1 MTDRDSGRPPREP
14 LRTDPVAGFPDGPE
28 PPDDA
33 GAEAGE
39 ESLRRLLR
47 HAVDGI
53 AREPAAGTL
62 DHLRQAVTTRRRR
75 RRQLLFGAAAS
86 VALLGIGTPLVLSA
100 TGGSGGPGRQG
111 AALGSDQGAVV
122 EGTHEQGGEPGGPG
136 PYPSDGRSWSSAEPR
151 PDGSDGDSP
160 EDGGGGQEADGDS
173 DWDLGIASP
182 TCDRGQLGQVT
193 TVTGT
198 PDGQGRVYG
207 SIRLVNVSADACRV
221 TGNGELSALPLGGSF
236 TTAQVQV
243 LDRTEGDRAPGLPAP
258 DETPEELV
266 LPPGEAYE
274 VRFAWVPS
282 TGAARS
288 CEVAAEPAD
297 DGGLST
303 DLGGGSEPGSTPSG
317 EPVGTDPDGT
327 DGGTGEP
334 PSTGGTGEPATG
346 GGSGE
351 TGTTEPTPPST
362 GGTGEPP
369 ATGGGTGETGGSQP
383 PVDGGT
389 GGTDPT
395 PGGTGGGGA
404 ESSEGVLLRYTPAAG
419 GPEAAQ
425 IRLEGSCSGTVYR
438 TGVLEAPAV

>member
-14 LRTDPVAGFPDGPE
+14 RRTDPVAGFPDGPE
-28 PPDDA
+28 PPPDDA

-53 AREPAAGTL
+53 AREPAAATL

-111 AALGSDQGAVV
+111 AALGTDRGAVV
-122 EGTHEQGGEPGGPG
+122 EGTHERGGDPGGPG
-136 PYPSDGRSWSSAEPR
+136 PYPPDGRSWPSAEPR

-160 EDGGGGQEADGDS
+160 EDDGGGQEADGDD

-207 SIRLVNVSADACRV
+207 SIRMVNVSADACRV

-258 DETPEELV
+258 DETLEELV

-274 VRFAWVPS
+274 VRFAWVPR

-297 DGGLST
+297 GGGLST

-317 EPVGTDPDGT
+317 EPAGTDPDGT

-334 PSTGGTGEPATG
+334 PTTGGGTGEPATG
-346 GGSGE
+346 GGTGE
-351 TGTTEPTPPST
+351 TGTTEPTPPTT

-369 ATGGGTGETGGSQP
+369 VTGGGTGETGGTQP
-383 PVDGGT
+383 PVDGGS

-395 PGGTGGGGA
+395 PGGTGG

-425 IRLEGSCSGTVYR
+425 IRLEGTCSGTIYR